1 MIVIWEYLTVK
12 KIIMKN
18 YIWLI
23 NSFLNQSKKS
33 LKDVKLVIYMKGTCS
48 LEIILKKE
56 EKAENEKKI
65 T

>member
-1 MIVIWEYLTVK
+1 
-12 KIIMKN
+12 MKN
-18 YIWLI
+18 YIQLI
-23 NSFLNQSKKS
+23 NSFLNQRKKS

-56 EKAENEKKI
+56 EEAENKKKI